1 MNRPELIVLDGG
13 RSLPVSKMHRV
24 YLDGYVTNTRLMGVL
39 AVCARWEIVS
49 PTADRD
55 DPDSWEELNQFIYI
69 DCEEAGFETY
79 QQIRGY
85 DDPET
90 DRIEEALVCG
100 LGGRKIE
107 LTERQL
113 RLLLQNWARFNHEH
127 DLPLPPGIQD
137 YGFLLD
143 PAVDADEAEQYALM
157 QMICA
162 PIRSDLEAVNYFL
175 MRCFGRDHEGARYLA
190 DPAALAA
197 GDDSAALAAGDDSA
211 ALAAETDQL
220 LQEHPAEAEP
230 LRLDLYDRFECAT
243 FCRNAI
249 DRCREFDDGSV
260 QYRCESLIEMDG
272 IYETIISLVT
282 VRERKVTGLTYCS
295 SLPVTDTEAAMIL
308 KKAEYITVYE
318 IFLSDD
324 ELEANLDEF
333 TLGFHTTMSEYE
345 NGLLFMSFRPTN
357 DHVNRDIFV
366 LSNDVRGMYFLTNNR
381 QLILCA
387 YNAADLHYLEH
398 TVAGSVL
405 APYFIPSGHY
415 KFIPGGG
422 YRPDTGHYEF
432 REPVL
437 YEFMQSDFEHFE
449 DFLQTLYQE

>member
-1 MNRPELIVLDGG
+1 MTRPELIVLDGG

-24 YLDGYVTNTRLMGVL
+24 YLDGYVTDTRLMGVL

-55 DPDSWEELNQFIYI
+55 DPDSWEELSQFIYI

-85 DDPET
+85 DDPEA

-100 LGGRKIE
+100 LGGRKVE
-107 LTERQL
+107 LTEREL
-113 RLLLQNWARFNHEH
+113 RLLIQNWARFNHEH
-127 DLPLPPGIQD
+127 DLPMPPGIQD

-143 PAVDADEAEQYALM
+143 PAVEADDAEQYALM

-190 DPAALAA
+190 DPAAL
-197 GDDSAALAAGDDSA
+197 GTEPGQPLR
-211 ALAAETDQL
+211 
-220 LQEHPAEAEP
+220 EHHGAPKP

-249 DRCREFDDGSV
+249 DRCGEFDDGAV

-282 VRERKVTGLTYCS
+282 VLNRKVVALEHCS

-308 KKAEYITVYE
+308 KKTEYITVYE

-324 ELEANLDEF
+324 DLDDNLDEF

-357 DHVNRDIFV
+357 DHVNSDLFV
-366 LSNDVRGMYFLTNNR
+366 LSNDVRGMYFLTNNH

-387 YNAADLHYLEH
+387 YNAADLHYLER

>member
-1 MNRPELIVLDGG
+1 MTRSDLIVLDGG

-24 YLDGYVTNTRLMGVL
+24 YLDGYVTDTRLMGVL

-55 DPDSWEELNQFIYI
+55 DPDSWEELSQFIYI

-85 DDPET
+85 DDPEA

-100 LGGRKIE
+100 LGGRKVE

-113 RLLLQNWARFNHEH
+113 RLLIQNWSRFNQEH
-127 DLPLPPGIQD
+127 DLPMPPGIQD

-143 PAVDADEAEQYALM
+143 PAVEADDAEQYDLM

-175 MRCFGRDHEGARYLA
+175 MRCFGRDHEGARHLA
-190 DPAALAA
+190 DPAALAT
-197 GDDSAALAAGDDSA
+197 DDDPAALD
-211 ALAAETDQL
+211 AEPDQPL
-220 LQEHPAEAEP
+220 REHPGAPKP

-249 DRCREFDDGSV
+249 DRCGEFDDGAV

-282 VRERKVTGLTYCS
+282 VLNRKVVALEHCS

-308 KKAEYITVYE
+308 KKTEYITVYE

-324 ELEANLDEF
+324 DLDANLDEF

-357 DHVNRDIFV
+357 DHVNRALFV
-366 LSNDVRGMYFLTNNR
+366 LSNDVRGMYFLTNNH

-387 YNAADLHYLEH
+387 YNAADLHYLER

>member
-1 MNRPELIVLDGG
+1 MTPPDLIVLDGG
-13 RSLPVSKMHRV
+13 RSLPATKMHRV
-24 YLDGYVTNTRLMGVL
+24 YLDGYVTDTRLMGVL
-39 AVCARWEIVS
+39 AVCARWEIIS
-49 PTADRD
+49 PTADPD
-55 DPDSWEELNQFIYI
+55 DPDSWEELSQFIYI

-85 DDPET
+85 DDPEA

-100 LGGRKIE
+100 LGGRKVE

-113 RLLLQNWARFNHEH
+113 RLLIQNWARFNEAH
-127 DLPLPPGIQD
+127 DLPLPPGIRD
-137 YGFLLD
+137 YGFLLE
-143 PAVDADEAEQYALM
+143 PKVRATKAEQAKLM

-162 PIRSDLEAVNYFL
+162 PIRSDLEVVNYFL

-190 DPAALAA
+190 DPEALAPEMPPAMENA
-197 GDDSAALAAGDDSA
+197 GGDAKAG
-211 ALAAETDQL
+211 QP
-220 LQEHPAEAEP
+220 LQEDPSDH
-230 LRLDLYDRFECAT
+230 LRLDLYDHYECAT
-243 FCRNAI
+243 FCRNVI
-249 DRCREFDDGSV
+249 DRRGEFPDGAV

-282 VRERKVTGLTYCS
+282 VLNRKVVALKRCS

-308 KKAEYITVYE
+308 KKTEYITVYE
-318 IFLSDD
+318 IFLSDE
-324 ELEANLDEF
+324 ELEDNLDEF

-357 DHVNRDIFV
+357 DHVDSEVFV

-387 YNAADLHYLEH
+387 YSTADLHYLET

-449 DFLQTLYQE
+449 DCLQTLYEH